1 MTRIPIP
8 HRAYQRAVNVSN
20 DARKIA
26 SHLTTSTKLEGI
38 NHDEQARVRAMN
50 ELRALAPILRDM
62 KRQAK
67 ADKANAVVLDATYA
81 GAIPA

>member
-1 MTRIPIP
+1 MTRVGVP

-26 SHLTTSTKLEGI
+26 SHLTTSTTLEGI
-38 NHDEQARVRAMN
+38 NQAEQARVRAMN

-67 ADKANAVVLDATYA
+67 ADKTNTVVLDAAFA
-81 GAIPA
+81 GAATA